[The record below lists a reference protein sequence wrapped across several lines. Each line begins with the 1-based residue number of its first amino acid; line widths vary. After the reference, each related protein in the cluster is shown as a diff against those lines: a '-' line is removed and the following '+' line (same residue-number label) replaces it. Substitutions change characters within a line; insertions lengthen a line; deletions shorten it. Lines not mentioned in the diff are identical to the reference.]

1 MKITFDPDISA
12 DIRPSIE
19 EVIKESITA
28 PCPCGSDEI
37 YVSLQGNNNIDVK
50 CFDCGTSFFELEI
63 EVEEKVTE
71 E

>member
-28 PCPCGSDEI
+28 PCSCGSDEI
-37 YVSLQGNNNIDVK
+37 YVSLQANNNIDVK

-63 EVEEKVTE
+63 EVEEEVTE